1 MLAGKLSIRQWLEVV
16 YLVLAAGIGGTLM
29 WNYGAKHL
37 TSTAAGTFL
46 YLIPVVAVT
55 SGALMLGEVV
65 TVFIVVG
72 GLLML
77 AGVAAAQFGPRL
89 FRQP

>member
-1 MLAGKLSIRQWLEVV
+1 
-16 YLVLAAGIGGTLM
+16 
-29 WNYGAKHL
+29 
-37 TSTAAGTFL
+37 
-46 YLIPVVAVT
+46 
-55 SGALMLGEVV
+55 MLGEVV